1 MIMNNL
7 YIIIP
12 TQIAIIMIL
21 FPMPSL
27 LDQVLPSKVGTEAG
41 EGVFARTALA
51 KATTVCLYSGLT
63 MTRVSPTKTKTILT
77 KTN

>member
-7 YIIIP
+7 HIIIP
-12 TQIAIIMIL
+12 NQIAIIM
-21 FPMPSL
+21 MPSL
-27 LDQVLPSKVGTEAG
+27 LDQVLPSKVGAEAG

-63 MTRVSPTKTKTILT
+63 MTRVSPTKTKTS
-77 KTN
+77 